1 MRTRV
6 LTVVLAFAVLAVA
19 GFAVPL
25 LGVTATQRTEQLVA
39 ARTGDLDRFA
49 ALAEQAA
56 QSGDAGAL
64 TDEVT
69 RYAELYGEAVVVVDA
84 RRAPVAQTGGLR
96 AADPVVARLVDA
108 ALRNQRL
115 SPGGTLRPWSRGDRL
130 FARPVGT
137 GTRVSGAVVL
147 RASVRS
153 AADDIALRWALV
165 LAGAGLFAVACVLL
179 ARAATRWVVRPLHHL
194 DRAVGALAAGLPA
207 EHARAGGP
215 PELRQLATGFN
226 RMADTVTVA
235 LEQQRRLV
243 ADTSHQLRNPLAALR
258 LRIDSLQLRLPD
270 SATRTY
276 TGVTAELERMEH
288 LLDDLL
294 ALANAEHRAGELAV
308 TDTPAACCDA
318 SAVAAAQVQLW
329 HPVAEESRVRLH
341 CLPGPT
347 VLMGCTEGELAQVAD
362 ILLDNAIKYAGNGA
376 RVETRCFSEGPDAV
390 LEVRDDGPGLAAG
403 ELDQAGT
410 RFWRSERHRDVR
422 GSGLG
427 LAIAERLVGGRGGRI
442 EFGPAGP
449 RGLRVRVVL
458 PGAGDGGAAV
468 KGVRAED
475 RAPTRTGLRAEAEHA
490 DTKPQPPTEKGRT
503 P

>member
-49 ALAEQAA
+49 GLAGQAA
-56 QSGDAGAL
+56 ESGDTGAL
-64 TDEVT
+64 TAEVR

-84 RRAPVAQTGGLR
+84 RRAPVVQAGGLR

-108 ALRNQRL
+108 ALRNQRV

-130 FARPVGT
+130 LARPVGT

-147 RASVRS
+147 RASVRA

-226 RMADTVTVA
+226 RMADAVTTA

-276 TGVTAELERMEH
+276 TGVTGELERMEL

-308 TDTPAACCDA
+308 TDAPEAYCDA
-318 SAVAAAQVQLW
+318 TGVAGAQVQLW
-329 HPVAEESRVRLH
+329 RPVAEQAGVRLDH
-341 CLPGPT
+341 APGA
-347 VLMGCTEGELAQVAD
+347 VVRMACTEGELAQVAD
-362 ILLDNAIKYAGNGA
+362 ILLDNAIKYAGSGA
-376 RVETRCFSEGPDAV
+376 RVGTRCFTEGPHAV
-390 LEVRDDGPGLAAG
+390 FEVRDDGPGLDPA
-403 ELDQAGT
+403 ELPQAGT
-410 RFWRSERHRDVR
+410 RFWRSERHRGVR
-422 GSGLG
+422 GNGLG
-427 LAIAERLVGGRGGRI
+427 LAIAEQLVAGRGGHV
-442 EFGPAGP
+442 EFASAEPH
-449 RGLRVRVVL
+449 GLRVRVVI
-458 PGAGDGGAAV
+458 PRADEETTSAG
-468 KGVRAED
+468 
-475 RAPTRTGLRAEAEHA
+475 
-490 DTKPQPPTEKGRT
+490 KGRT

>member
-49 ALAEQAA
+49 GLAGQAA
-56 QSGDAGAL
+56 ESGDTGAL
-64 TDEVT
+64 TAEVR

-84 RRAPVAQTGGLR
+84 RRAPVVQAGGLR

-108 ALRNQRL
+108 ALRNQRV

-130 FARPVGT
+130 LARPVGT

-147 RASVRS
+147 RASVRA

-226 RMADTVTVA
+226 RMADAVTTA

-276 TGVTAELERMEH
+276 TGVTGELERMEL

-308 TDTPAACCDA
+308 TDAPEAYCDA
-318 SAVAAAQVQLW
+318 TGVAGAQVQLW
-329 HPVAEESRVRLH
+329 QPVAEQAGVRLDH
-341 CLPGPT
+341 APGA
-347 VLMGCTEGELAQVAD
+347 VVRMACTEGELAQVAD
-362 ILLDNAIKYAGNGA
+362 ILLDNAIKYAGSGA
-376 RVETRCFSEGPDAV
+376 RVGTRCFTEGPHAV
-390 LEVRDDGPGLAAG
+390 FEVRDDGPGLDPA
-403 ELDQAGT
+403 ELPQAGT
-410 RFWRSERHRDVR
+410 RFWRSERHRGVR
-422 GSGLG
+422 GNGLG
-427 LAIAERLVGGRGGRI
+427 LAIAEQLVAGRGGHV
-442 EFGPAGP
+442 EFASAEPH
-449 RGLRVRVVL
+449 GLRVRVVI
-458 PGAGDGGAAV
+458 PRADEETTSAG
-468 KGVRAED
+468 
-475 RAPTRTGLRAEAEHA
+475 
-490 DTKPQPPTEKGRT
+490 KGRT

>member
-39 ARTGDLDRFA
+39 ARTADLDRFA
-49 ALAEQAA
+49 ALADQAA
-56 QSGDAGAL
+56 ESGDTGAL
-64 TDEVT
+64 TAEVT
-69 RYAELYGEAVVVVDA
+69 RYTELYGEAVVVVDA
-84 RRAPVAQTGGLR
+84 RRAPVVQTGGIR
-96 AADPVVARLVDA
+96 AADPAVTRLVDA
-108 ALRNQRL
+108 ALRNQPV
-115 SPGGTLRPWSRGDRL
+115 SPGGTLRPWSRGDKL
-130 FARPVGT
+130 LARPVGT
-137 GTRVSGAVVL
+137 GTRVTGAVVL
-147 RASVRS
+147 RASVRD

-165 LAGAGLFAVACVLL
+165 LAGAGLIAVACVLL
-179 ARAATRWVVRPLHHL
+179 GRAATRWVVRPLHHL

-226 RMADTVTVA
+226 RMADAVTTA

-258 LRIDSLQLRLPD
+258 LRIDSLQPRLPA

-294 ALANAEHRAGELAV
+294 ALADAEHRAGELAV
-308 TDTPAACCDA
+308 TGERQAWCDA
-318 SAVAAAQVQLW
+318 TAVAAAQAQLW
-329 HPVAEESRVRLH
+329 WPVAEQEGVRLEFA
-341 CLPGPT
+341 PGPA
-347 VLMGCTEGELAQVAD
+347 VLMACAEGELAQVAD
-362 ILLDNAIKYAGNGA
+362 ILLDNAIKYAGSGA
-376 RVETRCFSEGPDAV
+376 RVETRCFADGPDAV
-390 LEVRDDGPGLAAG
+390 FEVRDDGPGLAAG
-403 ELDQAGT
+403 ELSQAGI

-427 LAIAERLVGGRGGRI
+427 LAIAEQLVAGHGGRV
-442 EFGPAGP
+442 EFARADPH
-449 RGLRVRVVL
+449 GLLVRVVL
-458 PGAGDGGAAV
+458 PRADHGASGPKGATA
-468 KGVRAED
+468 
-475 RAPTRTGLRAEAEHA
+475 
-490 DTKPQPPTEKGRT
+490 
-503 P
+503 

>member
-6 LTVVLAFAVLAVA
+6 LTVVLAFVVLAVA

-49 ALAEQAA
+49 GLAEQAA
-56 QSGDAGAL
+56 ESGDTGAL
-64 TDEVT
+64 TAEVR
-69 RYAELYGEAVVVVDA
+69 RYADLYGEAVVVVDA
-84 RRAPVAQTGGLR
+84 RRAPVVQAGGLR

-108 ALRNQRL
+108 ALRNQRV
-115 SPGGTLRPWSRGDRL
+115 SPGGTLRPWSRGERL
-130 FARPVGT
+130 LARPVGT

-147 RASVRS
+147 RASVRA

-226 RMADTVTVA
+226 RMADTVTTA

-243 ADTSHQLRNPLAALR
+243 ADASHQLRNPLAALR
-258 LRIDSLQLRLPD
+258 LRIDSLQPRLPD

-276 TGVTAELERMEH
+276 TGVTGELERMEH

-308 TDTPAACCDA
+308 TDAPEACCDA
-318 SAVAAAQVQLW
+318 TGVVEAQVQLW
-329 HPVAEESRVRLH
+329 HPVAEQAGVRLAH
-341 CLPGPT
+341 APGAP
-347 VLMGCTEGELAQVAD
+347 VRMACTEGELAQVAD
-362 ILLDNAIKYAGNGA
+362 ILLDNAIKYAGRGA
-376 RVETRCFSEGPDAV
+376 RVETRCLAEGPHAV
-390 LEVRDDGPGLAAG
+390 FEVWDDGPGLGTA
-403 ELDQAGT
+403 ELPQAGT
-410 RFWRSERHRDVR
+410 RFWRSEHHREVR

-427 LAIAERLVGGRGGRI
+427 LAIAEQLAAGRGGHV
-442 EFGPAGP
+442 EFASAEPH
-449 RGLRVRVVL
+449 GLRVRVVL
-458 PGAGDGGAAV
+458 P
-468 KGVRAED
+468 RADEG
-475 RAPTRTGLRAEAEHA
+475 TTSTG
-490 DTKPQPPTEKGRT
+490 KGRT

>member
-6 LTVVLAFAVLAVA
+6 LTVFLAFAVLAVA

-49 ALAEQAA
+49 GLAAQAA
-56 QSGDAGAL
+56 ESGDTGAL
-64 TDEVT
+64 TAEVR

-84 RRAPVAQTGGLR
+84 RRAPVVQAGGLR

-108 ALRNQRL
+108 ALRNQRV

-130 FARPVGT
+130 LARPVGT

-147 RASVRS
+147 RASVRA

-226 RMADTVTVA
+226 RMADAVTTA

-276 TGVTAELERMEH
+276 TGVTGELERMEH

-308 TDTPAACCDA
+308 TDAPEACCDA
-318 SAVAAAQVQLW
+318 TGVAEAQVQLW
-329 HPVAEESRVRLH
+329 RPVAEHAGVRLDH
-341 CLPGPT
+341 LPGA
-347 VLMGCTEGELAQVAD
+347 VIRMACAEGELAQVAD
-362 ILLDNAIKYAGNGA
+362 ILLDNAIKYAGSGA
-376 RVETRCFSEGPDAV
+376 RVRTRCFTEGPHAV
-390 LEVRDDGPGLAAG
+390 FEVRDDGPGLGTA
-403 ELDQAGT
+403 ELPQAGT

-427 LAIAERLVGGRGGRI
+427 LAIAEQLVAGRGGHV
-442 EFGPAGP
+442 EFASAEPH
-449 RGLRVRVVL
+449 GLRVRVVL
-458 PGAGDGGAAV
+458 PRADEETTSAG
-468 KGVRAED
+468 
-475 RAPTRTGLRAEAEHA
+475 
-490 DTKPQPPTEKGRT
+490 KGRT

>member
-49 ALAEQAA
+49 GLAEQAA
-56 QSGDAGAL
+56 ESGDTGAL
-64 TDEVT
+64 TAEVK

-84 RRAPVAQTGGLR
+84 RREPVVQAGGLR
-96 AADPVVARLVDA
+96 ATDPVVARLVDA
-108 ALRNQRL
+108 ALRNQRV

-130 FARPVGT
+130 LARPVGT

-147 RASVRS
+147 RASVRA

-226 RMADTVTVA
+226 RMADAVTTA

-276 TGVTAELERMEH
+276 TGVTGELERMEH

-308 TDTPAACCDA
+308 TDAPEACCDA
-318 SAVAAAQVQLW
+318 TGVAAAQVQLW
-329 HPVAEESRVRLH
+329 QPVAEQAGVRLDQA
-341 CLPGPT
+341 PGA
-347 VLMGCTEGELAQVAD
+347 VVRMACTEGELAQVAD
-362 ILLDNAIKYAGNGA
+362 ILLDNAIKYAGSGA
-376 RVETRCFSEGPDAV
+376 RVETRCFTEGPHAMF
-390 LEVRDDGPGLAAG
+390 EVRDDGPGLGTA
-403 ELDQAGT
+403 ELPQAGT

-427 LAIAERLVGGRGGRI
+427 LAIAEQLVAGRGGHV
-442 EFGPAGP
+442 EFASAEPH
-449 RGLRVRVVL
+449 GLRVRVVL
-458 PGAGDGGAAV
+458 PRAAEETTSAG
-468 KGVRAED
+468 
-475 RAPTRTGLRAEAEHA
+475 
-490 DTKPQPPTEKGRT
+490 KGRT
-503 P
+503 K

>member
-39 ARTGDLDRFA
+39 ARTADLDRFA
-49 ALAEQAA
+49 GLAEQAA
-56 QSGDAGAL
+56 VSGDTGAL
-64 TDEVT
+64 GAEVT
-69 RYAELYGEAVVVVDA
+69 RYTELYGEAVVVVDA

-96 AADPVVARLVDA
+96 AADPAVARLVDA
-108 ALRNQRL
+108 ALRNQPV
-115 SPGGTLRPWSRGDRL
+115 SPGGTLRPWSRGDKL
-130 FARPVGT
+130 LARPAGT

-147 RASVRS
+147 RASVRA

-165 LAGAGLFAVACVLL
+165 LAGAGLFAVACLLL
-179 ARAATRWVVRPLHHL
+179 ARAATRWVVRPLHRL

-207 EHARAGGP
+207 EHAREGGP

-226 RMADTVTVA
+226 RMADAVSTA

-294 ALANAEHRAGELAV
+294 ALAHAEHRAGELAV
-308 TDTPAACCDA
+308 TDERAASCDA
-318 SAVAAAQVQLW
+318 TAVAAAQTRLW
-329 HPVAEESRVRLH
+329 HPVAEQAGVHLEFS
-341 CLPGPT
+341 PGPT
-347 VLMGCTEGELAQVAD
+347 VLTTCTDGELAQLAD

-376 RVETRCFSEGPDAV
+376 RVTTRCFAEGPQAV
-390 LEVRDDGPGLAAG
+390 FEVRDDGPGLAER
-403 ELDQAGT
+403 ELPQAGV
-410 RFWRSERHRDVR
+410 RFWRSQSNREVR

-427 LAIAERLVGGRGGRI
+427 LAIAERLVAGRGGHLDLSSA
-442 EFGPAGP
+442 EPH
-449 RGLRVRVVL
+449 GLVVRVVL
-458 PGAGDGGAAV
+458 PRGEHGTQ
-468 KGVRAED
+468 
-475 RAPTRTGLRAEAEHA
+475 AP
-490 DTKPQPPTEKGRT
+490 KGRT

>member
-25 LGVTATQRTEQLVA
+25 LGVTTTQRTEQLVA

-49 ALAEQAA
+49 GLAEQAA
-56 QSGDAGAL
+56 ESGDTGAL
-64 TDEVT
+64 TAEVR

-84 RRAPVAQTGGLR
+84 RRAPVVQAGGLR

-108 ALRNQRL
+108 ALRNQRV

-130 FARPVGT
+130 LARPVGT

-147 RASVRS
+147 RASVRA

-226 RMADTVTVA
+226 RMADAVTTA

-276 TGVTAELERMEH
+276 TGVTGELERMEH

-308 TDTPAACCDA
+308 TDAPEACCDA
-318 SAVAAAQVQLW
+318 TGVAGAQVQLW
-329 HPVAEESRVRLH
+329 QPVAEQAGVRLDH
-341 CLPGPT
+341 AHGAA
-347 VLMGCTEGELAQVAD
+347 VLMACTEGELAQVAD
-362 ILLDNAIKYAGNGA
+362 ILLDNAIKYAGSGA
-376 RVETRCFSEGPDAV
+376 RVGTRCFTEGPHAV
-390 LEVRDDGPGLAAG
+390 FEVRDDGPGLDTA
-403 ELDQAGT
+403 ELPQAGI

-427 LAIAERLVGGRGGRI
+427 LAIAEQLAAGRGGHV
-442 EFGPAGP
+442 ECASAEPH
-449 RGLRVRVVL
+449 GLRVRVVL
-458 PGAGDGGAAV
+458 PRADEETTSAG
-468 KGVRAED
+468 
-475 RAPTRTGLRAEAEHA
+475 
-490 DTKPQPPTEKGRT
+490 KGRT

>member
-25 LGVTATQRTEQLVA
+25 LGVTATQRTEQLLA
-39 ARTGDLDRFA
+39 ARTADLDRFA
-49 ALAEQAA
+49 GLAEQAA
-56 QSGDAGAL
+56 ESGDTGIL
-64 TDEVT
+64 TAEVS
-69 RYAELYGEAVVVVDA
+69 RYTELYGEAVVVVDA
-84 RRAPVAQTGGLR
+84 RRAPVTQTGGMR
-96 AADPVVARLVDA
+96 AADPAVARLVDA
-108 ALRNQRL
+108 ALRNQPV
-115 SPGGTLRPWSRGDRL
+115 SPGGTLRPWSRGDKL
-130 FARPVGT
+130 LARPVGT

-147 RASVRS
+147 RASVRA

-179 ARAATRWVVRPLHHL
+179 ARAATRWVVRPLHRL
-194 DRAVGALAAGLPA
+194 DRAVGTLAAGLPA

-226 RMADTVTVA
+226 RMADAVTTA

-258 LRIDSLQLRLPD
+258 LRIDSLQPRLPD

-308 TDTPAACCDA
+308 TDGSQACCDA
-318 SAVAAAQVQLW
+318 RAVTAAQAQLW
-329 HPVAEESRVRLH
+329 QPLAERAGIHLEFS
-341 CLPGPT
+341 PGPA
-347 VLMGCTEGELAQVAD
+347 VLTSCTEGELAQVAD
-362 ILLDNAIKYAGNGA
+362 ILLDNAIKYAGSRA
-376 RVETRCFSEGPDAV
+376 RVETRCFTEGQDAV
-390 LEVRDDGPGLAAG
+390 FEVRDDGPGLASG
-403 ELDQAGT
+403 ELPQAGT
-410 RFWRSERHRDVR
+410 RFWRSERHRAVR

-427 LAIAERLVGGRGGRI
+427 LAIAEQLVAGRGGRV
-442 EFGPAGP
+442 EFAAAEP
-449 RGLRVRVVL
+449 RGLRVRVLL
-458 PGAGDGGAAV
+458 P
-468 KGVRAED
+468 RAE
-475 RAPTRTGLRAEAEHA
+475 RGASGQKGLTA
-490 DTKPQPPTEKGRT
+490 
-503 P
+503 

>member
-49 ALAEQAA
+49 GLAEQAA
-56 QSGDAGAL
+56 ESGDTGAL
-64 TDEVT
+64 TAEVR

-84 RRAPVAQTGGLR
+84 RRAPVVQAGGLR

-108 ALRNQRL
+108 ALRNQRV
-115 SPGGTLRPWSRGDRL
+115 SPGGTLRPWSRGDGL
-130 FARPVGT
+130 LARPVGT

-147 RASVRS
+147 RASVRA

-226 RMADTVTVA
+226 RMADAVTTA

-276 TGVTAELERMEH
+276 TGVTGELERMEH

-308 TDTPAACCDA
+308 TDAPGACCDA
-318 SAVAAAQVQLW
+318 TGVAEAQVQLW
-329 HPVAEESRVRLH
+329 QPVAEQAGVRLDH
-341 CLPGPT
+341 TPGAA
-347 VLMGCTEGELAQVAD
+347 VRMACTEGELAQVAD
-362 ILLDNAIKYAGNGA
+362 ILLDNAIKYAGSGA
-376 RVETRCFSEGPDAV
+376 RVGTRCFTEGPHAV
-390 LEVRDDGPGLAAG
+390 FEVRDDGPGLGTA
-403 ELDQAGT
+403 ELPQAGT

-427 LAIAERLVGGRGGRI
+427 LAIAEQLVAGRGGHV
-442 EFGPAGP
+442 EFASAEPH
-449 RGLRVRVVL
+449 GLLVRVVL
-458 PGAGDGGAAV
+458 PRADEEPTSAG
-468 KGVRAED
+468 
-475 RAPTRTGLRAEAEHA
+475 
-490 DTKPQPPTEKGRT
+490 KGRT

>member
-39 ARTGDLDRFA
+39 ARTADLDRFA
-49 ALAEQAA
+49 GLADQAA
-56 QSGDAGAL
+56 ESGDTGAL
-64 TDEVT
+64 TAETT
-69 RYAELYGEAVVVVDA
+69 RFTELYGEAVVVVDA
-84 RRAPVAQTGGLR
+84 RRAPVVQSGGMR
-96 AADPVVARLVDA
+96 AADPEVARLVDA
-108 ALRNQRL
+108 ALRNQPV
-115 SPGGTLRPWSRGDRL
+115 SPGGTLRPWSRGEKL
-130 FARPVGT
+130 LARPVGT

-147 RASVRS
+147 RASVRD

-226 RMADTVTVA
+226 RMADAVTTA

-243 ADTSHQLRNPLAALR
+243 SDTSHQLRNPLAALR
-258 LRIDSLQLRLPD
+258 LRIDSLQPRLPAA
-270 SATRTY
+270 ATRTY

-308 TDTPAACCDA
+308 TDERAAWCDA
-318 SAVAAAQVQLW
+318 TAVAAAQAQLW
-329 HPVAEESRVRLH
+329 RPVAEQAGVHLG
-341 CLPGPT
+341 CAPGPA
-347 VLMGCTEGELAQVAD
+347 VLMACTEGELAQVAD
-362 ILLDNAIKYAGNGA
+362 ILLDNAIKYAGDGT
-376 RVETRCFSEGPDAV
+376 RVETRCFTEGADAV
-390 LEVRDDGPGLAAG
+390 FEARDDGPGLPAA
-403 ELDQAGT
+403 ELPQAGT

-427 LAIAERLVGGRGGRI
+427 LAIAEQLVAGRGGHI
-442 EFGPAGP
+442 ELTSAEPH
-449 RGLRVRVVL
+449 GLLVRVVL
-458 PGAGDGGAAV
+458 P
-468 KGVRAED
+468 R
-475 RAPTRTGLRAEAEHA
+475 AEHA
-490 DTKPQPPTEKGRT
+490 IPAPKGGT

>member
-49 ALAEQAA
+49 GLAAQAA
-56 QSGDAGAL
+56 ESGDTGAL
-64 TDEVT
+64 TAEVR

-84 RRAPVAQTGGLR
+84 RRAPVVQAGGLR
-96 AADPVVARLVDA
+96 AADPVVASLVDA
-108 ALRNQRL
+108 ALRNQRV

-130 FARPVGT
+130 LARPVGT

-147 RASVRS
+147 RASVRA

-226 RMADTVTVA
+226 RMADAVTTA

-276 TGVTAELERMEH
+276 TGVTGELERMEH

-308 TDTPAACCDA
+308 TDAPDACCDA
-318 SAVAAAQVQLW
+318 TGVAEAQVQLW
-329 HPVAEESRVRLH
+329 QPVAEQAGVRLDH
-341 CLPGPT
+341 VSGT
-347 VLMGCTEGELAQVAD
+347 VVRMACTGGELAQVAD
-362 ILLDNAIKYAGNGA
+362 ILLDNAIKYAGSGA
-376 RVETRCFSEGPDAV
+376 RVGTRCFTEGPHAV
-390 LEVRDDGPGLAAG
+390 FEVRDDGPGLGTA
-403 ELDQAGT
+403 ELPQAGT

-427 LAIAERLVGGRGGRI
+427 LAIAEQLVAGRGGHV
-442 EFGPAGP
+442 EFASAEP

-458 PGAGDGGAAV
+458 P
-468 KGVRAED
+468 RAEETTS
-475 RAPTRTGLRAEAEHA
+475 PG
-490 DTKPQPPTEKGRT
+490 KGRT